1 MTFLGR
7 LHRLVVLDESDR
19 TKNRDLV
26 PMPVSRRRW
35 GVYGYTS
42 YWTLLCLCISTW
54 SGGSSLLLFDVG
66 TDGSVSVLG
75 MNGQQ
80 TIGCIVLANFFISVA
95 AILNSVYGSKYH
107 IGYSVFQRIIFG
119 VRGSAFG
126 VLIRAILSVVW
137 FASQSWLGGLCVN
150 VVLSSWSRRF
160 LNMKNTFPESVPMTS
175 QELVGFV
182 VFLVINV
189 PVLMIRPEYYDH
201 ILAAGSFCMF
211 FVGLGITI
219 WAVKANGW
227 SNGPLL
233 TAPITASSSQLGW
246 SWMANLNAWYS
257 FIVAGVAN
265 QSDYARFNRR
275 PRDSYIGTMIGVNVM
290 GIVLPLMGIV
300 TASAMLERYKQT
312 FWMPNDICMFWL
324 QEHYDAKSR
333 AGAFFAGLGLLIS
346 QLGVNCASNAI
357 SGGMDL
363 ASIFPEYIN
372 IRRGALLIMLLAW
385 PTQPWLFY
393 NTSSTFITVMSSFTV
408 FITPLTAMFMC
419 DYYVIRKQVI
429 KLSDLYV
436 DSPKSI
442 YWYQKGVNWRNMLC
456 FLFGAAPGLPG
467 LIHAANPKI
476 HINSG
481 INHFYQG
488 SFVFQFV
495 ITFALYYIINT
506 VFKPEVGQR
515 DHVDYY
521 HTFTEKELREWD
533 MVPADDYNY
542 PSIEFTNSSSK
553 EVHYE
558 NPHADGSL
566 QHLKMGYNETS
577 KESMEE
583 S

>member
-1 MTFLGR
+1 
-7 LHRLVVLDESDR
+7 
-19 TKNRDLV
+19 
-26 PMPVSRRRW
+26 
-35 GVYGYTS
+35 
-42 YWTLLCLCISTW
+42 
-54 SGGSSLLLFDVG
+54 
-66 TDGSVSVLG
+66 
-75 MNGQQ
+75 
-80 TIGCIVLANFFISVA
+80 
-95 AILNSVYGSKYH
+95 
-107 IGYSVFQRIIFG
+107 
-119 VRGSAFG
+119 
-126 VLIRAILSVVW
+126 
-137 FASQSWLGGLCVN
+137 
-150 VVLSSWSRRF
+150 
-160 LNMKNTFPESVPMTS
+160 
-175 QELVGFV
+175 
-182 VFLVINV
+182 
-189 PVLMIRPEYYDH
+189 
-201 ILAAGSFCMF
+201 
-211 FVGLGITI
+211 
-219 WAVKANGW
+219 
-227 SNGPLL
+227 
-233 TAPITASSSQLGW
+233 
-246 SWMANLNAWYS
+246 
-257 FIVAGVAN
+257 
-265 QSDYARFNRR
+265 
-275 PRDSYIGTMIGVNVM
+275 
-290 GIVLPLMGIV
+290 
-300 TASAMLERYKQT
+300 
-312 FWMPNDICMFWL
+312 
-324 QEHYDAKSR
+324 
-333 AGAFFAGLGLLIS
+333 
-346 QLGVNCASNAI
+346 
-357 SGGMDL
+357 
-363 ASIFPEYIN
+363 
-372 IRRGALLIMLLAW
+372 
-385 PTQPWLFY
+385 
-393 NTSSTFITVMSSFTV
+393 MSSFTV

-436 DSPKSI
+436 NSPESI